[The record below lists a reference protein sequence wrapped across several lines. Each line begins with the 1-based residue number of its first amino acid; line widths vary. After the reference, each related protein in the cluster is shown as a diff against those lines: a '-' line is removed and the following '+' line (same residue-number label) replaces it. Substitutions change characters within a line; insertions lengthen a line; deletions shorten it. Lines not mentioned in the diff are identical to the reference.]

1 MKNYLRKL
9 SQGEVLTEEETYA
22 VFEALLKKDEQ
33 GLVTDAQIGAYLFAT
48 GCREPRSTELI
59 GAARSLRAHMIK
71 VDLSQVLPGVELLD
85 TCGTG
90 GSGLNTFNTSTVVAL
105 VCAAAGQ
112 PVAKHG
118 NRGATSS
125 SGSADLLEALGV
137 KCDLAPQH
145 IALCCKETNFCFMF
159 APKHH
164 PATARV
170 GRIRRELG
178 FRTIFNFLGPLV
190 NPADAAYQLLGVSKK
205 SMVPAIAQAL
215 CALGAKRAMVV
226 HGDDGQDEITL
237 CGKTLVNEV
246 EAGEIREYTISP
258 DEFGFTC
265 VQFEQVQGSM
275 PVEAA
280 ERVREIL
287 AGKSSPYRD
296 LILLNAG
303 AALYLCGRSKSIAE
317 GITQAK
323 SCLDS
328 SRAVNVLNKVIEET
342 NRYA

>member
-9 SQGEVLTEEETYA
+9 SQGEVLTEEETFA
-22 VFEALLKKDEQ
+22 VFEALLKKDEP
-33 GLVTDAQIGAYLFAT
+33 GAVTDAQIGAYLFAT
-48 GCREPRSTELI
+48 GCREPRSAELV

-71 VDLSQVLPGVELLD
+71 VDLSQVLPGIQVLD

-125 SGSADLLEALGV
+125 SGSMDLLEALGV
-137 KCDLAPQH
+137 KCDLTPEH
-145 IALCCKETNFCFMF
+145 IAFCCKETNFCFMF

-170 GRIRRELG
+170 ARIRRELG

-190 NPADAAYQLLGVSKK
+190 NPADAAYQLLGVSKR
-205 SMVPAIAQAL
+205 SMVPVIAQAL
-215 CALGAKRAMVV
+215 RALGAKRAMVV

-237 CGKTLVNEV
+237 CGETLINEV
-246 EAGEIREYTISP
+246 KEGEIREYSLSP
-258 DEFGFTC
+258 GEFGFGC
-265 VQFEQVQGSM
+265 VQFEQVKGSM
-275 PVEAA
+275 PAQAA

-287 AGKSSPYRD
+287 SGKESPYRD
-296 LILLNAG
+296 LILINAG

-317 GITQAK
+317 GIAQAK
-323 SCLDS
+323 DCLDS
-328 SRAVNVLNKVIEET
+328 NKAMNVLNKVIEET